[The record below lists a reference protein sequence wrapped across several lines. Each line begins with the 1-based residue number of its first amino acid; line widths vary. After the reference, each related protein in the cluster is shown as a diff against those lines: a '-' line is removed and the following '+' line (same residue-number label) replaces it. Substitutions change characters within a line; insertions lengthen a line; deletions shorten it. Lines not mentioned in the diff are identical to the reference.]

1 LNDDEYARLDGKVAS
16 LTAALLARKGEA
28 SPSLKRFLNARGA
41 NPFSGESCAAT
52 GDPVETCEKRRQAG
66 KRVSFTL
73 RLPVPDFLRLKLAAG
88 LFERTSQSILLEAL
102 RGHLD
107 ARAVERF
114 DDCPCLEKAARG
126 VEKSRG

>member
-1 LNDDEYARLDGKVAS
+1 MNDDEYARLDGKVAS

-28 SPSLKRFLNARGA
+28 APSLKRFLNARGA
-41 NPFSGESCAAT
+41 NPFSGAACAAT
-52 GDPVETCEKRRQAG
+52 GDPAEACERRRRGA

-102 RGHLD
+102 RSHLD
-107 ARAVERF
+107 AKEVERF
-114 DDCPCLEKAARG
+114 DDCPCLEKAAKG
-126 VEKSRG
+126 VEKTRG